1 MSGLPFGTQKRVELA
16 RALAAEPKILLLDE
30 PAGGLNHEEVH
41 VLGDL
46 IRRIRDDRGITVLLV
61 EHHMGLVMSIAD
73 HVVALNFGR
82 KLAEGTPSQVQTDPD
97 VIKAYLGSK
106 DAMTAMLNVKRPARL
121 LRPGPG
127 AARPRIRPRT
137 KAASPPCSAPTAPAR
152 PPRCGRSATWCA
164 RPARSNSRAS
174 RSASRSTE
182 NIVRLG
188 IAHVPQGRGTFTT
201 MTVEENLQLGA
212 ITRTDTRRASS
223 RDIERMYAHFPVLK
237 ERHTQQAGT
246 LSGGEQQMLAVA
258 RALMLRPRLM
268 LLDEPS
274 FGLAPLIVRDLF
286 RILGKINR
294 EDKVTILVVEQNAQ
308 LALELADKA
317 YVIETGRIVM
327 SGSAEEIATN
337 EDVRKSYLGY

>member
-1 MSGLPFGTQKRVELA
+1 
-16 RALAAEPKILLLDE
+16 
-30 PAGGLNHEEVH
+30 
-41 VLGDL
+41 
-46 IRRIRDDRGITVLLV
+46 
-61 EHHMGLVMSIAD
+61 
-73 HVVALNFGR
+73 
-82 KLAEGTPSQVQTDPD
+82 
-97 VIKAYLGSK
+97 
-106 DAMTAMLNVKRPARL
+106 MTAMLNIKDLRAYYGQVQALHGLEFALNEGSVTTL
-121 LRPGPG
+121 LG
-127 AARPRIRPRT
+127 ANGAGKTTTLRAICNMVRSTGAIEFDG
-137 KAASPPCSAPTAPAR
+137 APLT
-152 PPRCGRSATWCA
+152 G
-164 RPARSNSRAS
+164 
-174 RSASRSTE
+174 RSTE

-212 ITRTDTRRASS
+212 ITRKDRAGVVA
-223 RDIERMYAHFPVLK
+223 DIQRMYEHFPVLK
-237 ERHTQQAGT
+237 DRHTQQAGT

-286 RILGKINR
+286 KILGKINR

-327 SGSAEEIATN
+327 SGTAAEIANN

>member
-1 MSGLPFGTQKRVELA
+1 MSKLLEAQSLCAYYGPTQVLFGL
-16 RALAAEPKILLLDE
+16 ALDVND
-30 PAGGLNHEEVH
+30 G
-41 VLGDL
+41 
-46 IRRIRDDRGITVLLV
+46 GITTLLGANGAGKTTTLRSLSGMCRTTGDIRF
-61 EHHMGLVMSIAD
+61 EGKAI
-73 HVVALNFGR
+73 NGR
-82 KLAEGTPSQVQTDPD
+82 
-97 VIKAYLGSK
+97 
-106 DAMTAMLNVKRPARL
+106 
-121 LRPGPG
+121 
-127 AARPRIRPRT
+127 
-137 KAASPPCSAPTAPAR
+137 
-152 PPRCGRSATWCA
+152 AT
-164 RPARSNSRAS
+164 
-174 RSASRSTE
+174 E
-182 NIVRLG
+182 DIVRLG

-212 ITRTDTRRASS
+212 ITRNDKAGVIS
-223 RDIERMYAHFPVLK
+223 DIERMYDHFPVLK

-286 RILGKINR
+286 KILGKINR

-308 LALELADKA
+308 LALELADQA

-327 SGSAEEIATN
+327 SGNAKDIANN